1 MKTNS
6 LSEARYLLL
15 RAMRTRGFNPELV
28 GDRSLNV
35 VTPDYNFSLSFMPG
49 NRRVLI
55 SHKVFIH
62 PASRNRGLGKKLL
75 AMREELAR
83 EAGIN
88 LLLATVKND
97 NEVEIH
103 LLKKAKWER
112 MVNRLGTKTSLWGK
126 KL

>member
-15 RAMRTRGFNPELV
+15 RAMRTRGFNPELT
-28 GDRSLNV
+28 GERTLTV
-35 VTPDYNFSLSFMPG
+35 VTSDYNFSLSFMPG

-55 SHKVFIH
+55 SHKVFIQ
-62 PASRNRGLGKKLL
+62 PACRNKGIGKKLL
-75 AMREELAR
+75 AMREELSR

-103 LLKKAKWER
+103 LLKKARWDR
-112 MVNRLGTKTSLWGK
+112 LINRLGTKTSLWGK